1 MASAHGRQRHGA
13 AFQAA
18 ADLIGPGRAPPD
30 RSERAEPRSGRGCS
44 GTGTQESSPAD
55 GAAYCAP
62 THRRSAARWVLT
74 LPAGLLL
81 QRGLRRAL
89 RARAE
94 PGRKASNRSRRSQ
107 QRAVGLR
114 GSCAAPPA
122 PHGSQQRLTQ
132 LQSPS
137 ERPADSS
144 AHGGGRETPRGAAA
158 IPGWSP
164 DGGGGTTVTA
174 GRTTA
179 EQCPKHSTSHPPH
192 SHGQPLNVLQRAN
205 DNRELCASCCAA
217 PCTAEVC
224 LARRGWAGRRPR
236 AGMGLGHTAAAW

>member
-114 GSCAAPPA
+114 GSCAAPQHPTARSSGSRSSKAHPSARLIAA
-122 PHGSQQRLTQ
+122 PTG
-132 LQSPS
+132 
-137 ERPADSS
+137 EA
-144 AHGGGRETPRGAAA
+144 GRPRGEQRPS
-158 IPGWSP
+158 PGGP
-164 DGGGGTTVTA
+164 QMGEG
-174 GRTTA
+174 
-179 EQCPKHSTSHPPH
+179 EPP
-192 SHGQPLNVLQRAN
+192 
-205 DNRELCASCCAA
+205 
-217 PCTAEVC
+217 
-224 LARRGWAGRRPR
+224 
-236 AGMGLGHTAAAW
+236 